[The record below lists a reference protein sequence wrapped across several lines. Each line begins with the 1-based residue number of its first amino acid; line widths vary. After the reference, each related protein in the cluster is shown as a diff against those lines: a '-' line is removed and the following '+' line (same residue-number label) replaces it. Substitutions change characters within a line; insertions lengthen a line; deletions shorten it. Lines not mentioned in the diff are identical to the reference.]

1 MWSIFRKRKKS
12 TISYSSQSG
21 QKKQQSENSNI
32 AALRNSGF
40 RNHSESP
47 DKRFLI
53 GWLDG
58 DLEAGIIGHRKTG
71 NGKFIVIENGKI
83 ILQGEAERPNDC
95 KIANNGNLIIN
106 DWLFS
111 GELNSIFYAY
121 DKTGKKLVSQHFS
134 ANLKT
139 NCISDDGKF
148 AASDL
153 ASSNSKD
160 SGLLA
165 VFDLEKGSLIRKIY
179 PEDDAGSLLSIS
191 SVDKTIT
198 FGYQDLGKFR
208 YNFDGVFIDKEKL
221 QQARIEKGSVFDL
234 LEKVKN
240 TKEINED
247 TAKEIVV
254 LINKALA
261 KGFDEYPKTHK
272 AQAYRCIGE
281 IYETIAN
288 IGEAVKNYE
297 LALIIDP
304 KVGIKRRLNL
314 LKNKSNG

>member
-1 MWSIFRKRKKS
+1 MWWLFKKNKKPTSPSIP
-12 TISYSSQSG
+12 
-21 QKKQQSENSNI
+21 QSEHEKQKSENPNI
-32 AALRNSGF
+32 AALKNSGF
-40 RNHSESP
+40 RGNHSESP

-53 GWLDG
+53 GWIDG
-58 DLEAGIIGHRKTG
+58 DLDVELIGSRKTG
-71 NGKFIVIENGKI
+71 NGKFIVIENGEI

-95 KIANNGNLIIN
+95 KIANNGTFIIN

-111 GELNSIFYAY
+111 DELNGIFYAY
-121 DKTGKKLVSQHFS
+121 DKAGKKLVSQHFS

-139 NCISDDGKF
+139 NCISNDGRF
-148 AASDL
+148 AACDL
-153 ASSNSKD
+153 ANSNSKD

-165 VFDLEKGSLIRKIY
+165 VFDLQKGALIIRIY

-198 FGYQDLGKFR
+198 FDYQNLGKFR

-240 TKEINED
+240 TKEIDED

-254 LINKALA
+254 LLNRALA

-281 IYETIAN
+281 IYEAIEN
-288 IGEAVKNYE
+288 ISGAAKNYE
-297 LALIIDP
+297 LALKIDP
-304 KVGIKRRLNL
+304 KIGIKRRLSL
-314 LKNKSNG
+314 LKKQI

>member
-1 MWSIFRKRKKS
+1 MWSLFRKRKKS
-12 TISYSSQSG
+12 TISYSSQGG
-21 QKKQQSENSNI
+21 QKKRQSENSNI
-32 AALRNSGF
+32 TTLRNSGF
-40 RNHSESP
+40 RNYSESP
-47 DKRFLI
+47 DKQFLI

-95 KIANNGNLIIN
+95 KIANNGNVIIN

-111 GELNSIFYAY
+111 DELNSIFYTY
-121 DKTGKKLVSQHFS
+121 DKTGKKLVSQHFL

-148 AASDL
+148 AASAL
-153 ASSNSKD
+153 GSSNSKD

-165 VFDLEKGSLIRKIY
+165 VFDLEKGSLIKKIY
-179 PEDDAGSLLSIS
+179 PDDAGSLLSIS
-191 SVDKTIT
+191 SADKTIT
-198 FGYQDLGKFR
+198 FDYQDLGKFR
-208 YNFDGVFIDKEKL
+208 YSFDGVFIDKNKL

-234 LEKVKN
+234 LEKVTN
-240 TKEINED
+240 TKEIDED
-247 TAKEIVV
+247 MYKEIVV
-254 LINKALA
+254 LINKALT
-261 KGFDEYPKTHK
+261 KGFDKYPKTHK

-297 LALIIDP
+297 LALKIDP